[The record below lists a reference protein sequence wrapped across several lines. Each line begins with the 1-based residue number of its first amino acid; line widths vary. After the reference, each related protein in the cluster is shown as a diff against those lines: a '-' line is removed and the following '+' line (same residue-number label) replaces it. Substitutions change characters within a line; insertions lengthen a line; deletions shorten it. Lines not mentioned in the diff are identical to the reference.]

1 MVYYD
6 RDRKSVLR
14 RGHSTGT
21 SDKLLDADAKRSKP
35 TGTIIPGP
43 RKKKGPAPGEAGLI
57 YPQFNCL
64 ELDFEPYWFLSHVP
78 SPL

>member
-43 RKKKGPAPGEAGLI
+43 EKRRDLLQER
-57 YPQFNCL
+57 
-64 ELDFEPYWFLSHVP
+64 LDSFTLS
-78 SPL
+78 SIA